1 MNKIFYL
8 TWESYSNQCKKMFVV
23 FCLLRRALNTSQLAP
38 CFGCVM
44 IFSSCDWCFVL
55 CMNCRSFFFP
65 QIYVRNFFQA
75 FSAYVNQLMVNW
87 WLGLVVWIP
96 GSPVDRKGLGVLK
109 GTPIRGPQSTGPQT
123 TNLSLVDLVV
133 DYRG

>member
-1 MNKIFYL
+1 MLRSLNEL
-8 TWESYSNQCKKMFVV
+8 QAV
-23 FCLLRRALNTSQLAP
+23 FLSTNT
-38 CFGCVM
+38 
-44 IFSSCDWCFVL
+44 FS
-55 CMNCRSFFFP
+55 
-65 QIYVRNFFQA
+65 FQV

-109 GTPIRGPQSTGPQT
+109 GTPIRGPQI